1 MAAFCLLAKVTPFVG
16 AAQVVARG
24 QIPPLETTPD
34 YSLSIDANGHRWAGA
49 KRERRG
55 PSGWRAVALNDVVDA
70 ARRGGG
76 EAAAAQQLPR
86 ACVSQTGAPWR

>member
-1 MAAFCLLAKVTPFVG
+1 MDIAGLGPKG
-16 AAQVVARG
+16 N
-24 QIPPLETTPD
+24 
-34 YSLSIDANGHRWAGA
+34 DA
-49 KRERRG
+49 
-55 PSGWRAVALNDVVDA
+55 GWRAVALNDVVDA

>member
-55 PSGWRAVALNDVVDA
+55 
-70 ARRGGG
+70 RRGGG
-76 EAAAAQQLPR
+76 RTRALGESRPARGLGPWMPWAA
-86 ACVSQTGAPWR
+86 GALRL